1 MPVGSGLATQFGAAE
16 ETITNEVQSISG
28 TASGS
33 FTLSFDGA
41 TTTSLA
47 TNAAAATIQAALE
60 ALPNIGTGGVACS
73 GGALPTAVTVTFSGP
88 LVAGRNVP
96 ILTVQSGITGL
107 TISTTTPGKGYGDSN
122 TPTRFWEIEQE
133 SFKLDID
140 QLEAAPLRAG
150 ALYQRYDRRR
160 QGTRTVSGSVELPVL
175 GRGFGFWLKQ
185 AFGKA
190 AVITTPPGGS
200 TSRDQTFT
208 LGDGWNIGT
217 TCQVGRPDP
226 WSDASNVNPYT
237 YLGVKVTALELKLS
251 VGEYLMCK
259 LDLDAKD
266 EEETTALAAASY
278 VATGTKPLD
287 WVGSVVKIA
296 GSPVD
301 VTDITLKVERKLKDD
316 RFSHGATTKKQP
328 VVNDFFDVTV
338 ELEGEYLDPVY
349 YRRYSQESSTLPSLT
364 WAIDGD
370 SIEAITGG
378 TAYFGMLWTLPMVV
392 TLGDTPNADGADLLT
407 QKLTMKA
414 VYDGTNELVTCR
426 YRSTDAAS

>member
-60 ALPNIGTGGVACS
+60 ALPNIGAGGVACA
-73 GGALPTAVTVTFSGP
+73 GGALPTAVTVTFSGAQ
-88 LVAGRNVP
+88 VAGRDVP
-96 ILTVQSGITGL
+96 VLTVQSGITGL

-122 TPTRFWEIEQE
+122 TPSRFWEIESE
-133 SFKLDID
+133 SLSLDID

-160 QGTRTVSGSVELPVL
+160 QGTRTAGGSVELPVL
-175 GRGFGFWLKQ
+175 GRGFGFWMKQ
-185 AFGKA
+185 IFGKA
-190 AVITTPPGGS
+190 GVITTPSGGS

-226 WSDASNVNPYT
+226 QSDASNVNPYT
-237 YLGVKVTALELKLS
+237 YRGCKVVSAEFKLS
-251 VGEYLMCK
+251 VGEFLMCT
-259 LDLDAKD
+259 LELDAKD
-266 EEETTALAAASY
+266 EEESTALAAASY
-278 VATGTKPLD
+278 VATGTKILD
-287 WVGSVVKIA
+287 WTGSVVRINT
-296 GSPVD
+296 SPVD
-301 VTDITLKVERKLKDD
+301 VTDVTLKIERKLKDD
-316 RFSHGATTKKQP
+316 RYSHGATTKKQP
-328 VVNDFFDVTV
+328 VVNDLFDVTV
-338 ELEGEYLDPVY
+338 ELEGEYLDPAY
-349 YRRYSQESSTLPSLT
+349 YRRYSQESTTLPSFS

-378 TAYFGMLWTLPMVV
+378 TAYFGLLWTIPMVV
-392 TLGDTPNADGADLLT
+392 TLGETPNADGADLLS

-414 VYDGTNELVTCR
+414 VYDGTNELITGR
-426 YRSTDAAS
+426 YRSTDTSS